1 MSNDHYIPPADLG
14 PLFAKPAAA
23 GHAAA
28 AACTAKAE
36 RTTAFDAGRARAAVL
51 DLLADG
57 QARSGEQLVD
67 HCQRLGIVPHDARAF
82 GAVFGKLKRDGL
94 IEEAGFVPRSKGH
107 GTSGGRLWKASSAS
121 R

>member
-28 AACTAKAE
+28 EACAAKAE
-36 RTTAFDAGRARAAVL
+36 RTTRYSRTVAAAAVL
-51 DLLADG
+51 EVLADG
-57 QARSGEQLVD
+57 VARSGEQLVD
-67 HCQRLGIVPHDARAF
+67 HCQRLGIVPHDSRAF

-94 IEEAGFVPRSKGH
+94 IEEAGFVARAKGH
-107 GTSGGRLWKASSAS
+107 GTAGGRLWRIKT
-121 R
+121 

>member
-28 AACTAKAE
+28 AACAAKAE

-51 DLLADG
+51 ELLADG

-67 HCQRLGIVPHDARAF
+67 HCVGLGLVPHDARAF
-82 GAVFGKLKRDGL
+82 GAVIGTLARRGQ
-94 IEEAGFVPRSKGH
+94 IEAVGFVPRSKGH
-107 GTSGGRLWKASSAS
+107 GTSGGRLWRLS
-121 R
+121 RGR